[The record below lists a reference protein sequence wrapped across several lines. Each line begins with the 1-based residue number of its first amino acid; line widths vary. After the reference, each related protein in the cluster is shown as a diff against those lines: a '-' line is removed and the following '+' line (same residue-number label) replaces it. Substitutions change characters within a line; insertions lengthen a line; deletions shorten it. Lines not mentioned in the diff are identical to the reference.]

1 MNVIPAGAEVTYTV
15 TFLEMSAPPRDRAP
29 ALPEDVRLESCVKP
43 PVWFFLSLYN
53 AVGWMYEWVD
63 KLAEDRETLRS
74 FVQHP
79 DVTLCVAFRDGWPA
93 GFFQLDW
100 RVAGICD
107 LAYFGL
113 VPEAVGGGLGGPLL
127 RHAIAQG
134 WSRAGVGKM
143 TVNTCTL
150 DHPRALDL
158 YRQAGFRPVRTE
170 DHSRILARDRDPSLF
185 PA

>member
-15 TFLEMSAPPRDRAP
+15 TYLEMTEAPDNAPP
-29 ALPEDVRLESCVKP
+29 ALPEDVRLEACKAP
-43 PVWFFLSLYN
+43 PVWFFLALYD

-63 KLAEDRETLRS
+63 KLAEDRDTLRA

-79 DVTLCVAFRDGWPA
+79 DVTMYVAYRNGWPA

-100 RVAGICD
+100 REAGVCD
-107 LAYFGL
+107 LSYFGL
-113 VPEAVGGGLGGPLL
+113 VPEAIGGGIGGTLL
-127 RHAIAQG
+127 RNAVATG
-134 WSRAGVGKM
+134 WSRDGVGTM

-158 YRQAGFRPVRTE
+158 YQKVGFRPVRTE
-170 DHSRILARDRDPSLF
+170 EHTRILARDRNPALF